1 MYFNFI
7 KREGLMLSPARNR
20 SRAAGGPVPSFGVA
34 PTQPVPSGRFPTT
47 MYEDRT
53 MLSAF
58 SRSLAPARPLR
69 RVLTLTVAL
78 ALGALPVGAS
88 AVVPHPQTAVAAVQ
102 PPRNNAD
109 TEYNTCVERL
119 VGDASPT
126 PGVWAVCRGYLD
138 EGEYVARRRH
148 DATVTRAELV
158 RLLYR
163 MAGSPA
169 VKDLPAVSPY
179 ADVPASDPDYA
190 AIIWAADAGI
200 TAGWDDGLF
209 HPDDRASRYTL
220 SAFLYRTAGSPE
232 GAATIRRPKLVE
244 RDAQRKEDAAARKSR
259 FATES
264 RWLTRTLGEY
274 PAADRDGDGVT
285 DKVKPGDPLYF
296 SDALYMLR
304 AYEKAGLKVVGT
316 PAGN

>member
-20 SRAAGGPVPSFGVA
+20 SRAAVGPVPSFGVA

-138 EGEYVARRRH
+138 EDEYVVRRRH

-190 AIIWAADAGI
+190 AIIWAADAT
-200 TAGWDDGLF
+200 TASSTPTTAPAATPSPRSCTVRRVAPRGLRPF
-209 HPDDRASRYTL
+209 AARSWL
-220 SAFLYRTAGSPE
+220 SAMRSARKTRPHGRAVSPPRAAGSP
-232 GAATIRRPKLVE
+232 ALWASTRLPIVTAT
-244 RDAQRKEDAAARKSR
+244 A
-259 FATES
+259 
-264 RWLTRTLGEY
+264 
-274 PAADRDGDGVT
+274 
-285 DKVKPGDPLYF
+285 
-296 SDALYMLR
+296 
-304 AYEKAGLKVVGT
+304 
-316 PAGN
+316 

>member
-88 AVVPHPQTAVAAVQ
+88 AVVPHPQPAVAAVQ

-158 RLLYR
+158 RLRPGPDMVGFSAFYESNGPTQGVVVLR
-163 MAGSPA
+163 LAGLPT
-169 VKDLPAVSPY
+169 VPVDLVMRLWGAAAEDIAPNLDHLVELAR
-179 ADVPASDPDYA
+179 PDA
-190 AIIWAADAGI
+190 
-200 TAGWDDGLF
+200 
-209 HPDDRASRYTL
+209 PPL
-220 SAFLYRTAGSPE
+220 SAARRGSVTAPSP
-232 GAATIRRPKLVE
+232 RH
-244 RDAQRKEDAAARKSR
+244 
-259 FATES
+259 
-264 RWLTRTLGEY
+264 
-274 PAADRDGDGVT
+274 
-285 DKVKPGDPLYF
+285 
-296 SDALYMLR
+296 
-304 AYEKAGLKVVGT
+304 
-316 PAGN
+316 